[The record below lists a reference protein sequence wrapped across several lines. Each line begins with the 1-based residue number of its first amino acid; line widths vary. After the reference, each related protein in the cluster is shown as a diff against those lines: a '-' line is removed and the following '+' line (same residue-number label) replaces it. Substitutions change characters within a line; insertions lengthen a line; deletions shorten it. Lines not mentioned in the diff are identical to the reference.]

1 MGFVFCLPIDLVF
14 LSSVASCLQSESL
27 DPSSPRCPSH
37 PHRPALMRA
46 RSARP
51 PFRSAAGSFQLDH
64 ECDSR
69 RGRNDANRNV
79 AICKLAQHTN
89 DSDKAFR

>member
-1 MGFVFCLPIDLVF
+1 MVCCFAVSNPRAREAKGDGGGGT
-14 LSSVASCLQSESL
+14 
-27 DPSSPRCPSH
+27 SSPRCPSH